1 MLSKSSNPVRR
12 AAQALAAADGV
23 AHLAFFSVFGWRTV
37 VGSGWRLVQTGFA
50 VLALAGMACSVI
62 GWTLVKHGGKTRA
75 RAWGLWAIAA
85 STALAGLLLV
95 VASWTG
101 D

>member
-1 MLSKSSNPVRR
+1 MSKTSNPVRR

-23 AHLAFFSVFGWRTV
+23 AHLAFFSVFGFRTV
-37 VGSGWRLVQTGFA
+37 VGSGWRIMQSGFA
-50 VLALAGMACSVI
+50 LVALAGIACSVV
-62 GWTLVKHGGKTRA
+62 GWTLVKHGGKSPA
-75 RAWGLWAIAA
+75 RRWGLWAIAA
-85 STALAGLLLV
+85 STTLAGVLLV